1 MSRDDLTESLREI
14 IAAKAALIDTL
25 RGEKEDREKRIVELQ
40 RRLEELRR
48 KFATFVL
55 DVWDQ
60 EGTGPAIPDREVERL
75 VDACEGLPTV
85 FGKPLRGSM
94 CAECQRCGTRA
105 PLKQDG
111 DQFVCAWGCQ
121 PRPA

>member
-1 MSRDDLTESLREI
+1 VSDDIIESLREI
-14 IAAKAALIDTL
+14 IAAKSALIDTL
-25 RGEKEDREKRIVELQ
+25 RGTNEDREKRIIELQ
-40 RRLEELRR
+40 RRLEELQR

-85 FGKPLRGSM
+85 FGKPLHGSI
-94 CAECQRCGTRA
+94 CAKCQGCGRRA
-105 PLKQDG
+105 PLQQDG
-111 DQFVCAWGCQ
+111 DQFVCAWGCLD
-121 PRPA
+121 RPA